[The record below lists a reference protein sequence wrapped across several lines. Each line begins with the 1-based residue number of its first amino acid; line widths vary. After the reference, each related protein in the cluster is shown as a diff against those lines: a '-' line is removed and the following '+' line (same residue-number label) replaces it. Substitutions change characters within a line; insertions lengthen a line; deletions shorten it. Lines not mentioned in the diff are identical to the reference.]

1 MSLVSGHW
9 SLVESF
15 LLTKDNGQLTTKN
28 GQLTT
33 TLRMTGKITY
43 LAYNR
48 SGGDKCF
55 RSLLT
60 PHSARTIVRAVP
72 YIGHEFSNFFAN
84 THP

>member
-1 MSLVSGHW
+1 MVISREFSAN
-9 SLVESF
+9 
-15 LLTKDNGQLTTKN
+15 NGQMTTKN

-72 YIGHEFSNFFAN
+72 YVGHEFSNFFAN

>member
-1 MSLVSGHW
+1 
-9 SLVESF
+9 
-15 LLTKDNGQLTTKN
+15 
-28 GQLTT
+28 
-33 TLRMTGKITY
+33 MTGKITY

-48 SGGDKCF
+48 DGGDECF

>member
-1 MSLVSGHW
+1 MSVVSGREF
-9 SLVESF
+9 SAN
-15 LLTKDNGQLTTKN
+15 NGQLTTKN